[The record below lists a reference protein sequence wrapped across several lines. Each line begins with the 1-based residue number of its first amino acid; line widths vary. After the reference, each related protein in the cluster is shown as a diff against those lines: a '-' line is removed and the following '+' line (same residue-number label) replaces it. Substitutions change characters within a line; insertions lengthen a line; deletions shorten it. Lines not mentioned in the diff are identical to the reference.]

1 MHVLIACIFAMPL
14 QTRDV
19 VVYALHVPL
28 HIPFLSQFVHQQACE
43 YLGLKATELETENIN
58 RQLDSFSFGITL
70 TTLIKQRNIT

>member
-1 MHVLIACIFAMPL
+1 MHILIACIFAMPL

-43 YLGLKATELETENIN
+43 YLGLKATDLETENIN
-58 RQLDSFSFGITL
+58 RQLDSFSL
-70 TTLIKQRNIT
+70 ELHLPPLSN